1 MSGFST
7 GFSDSFSM
15 MYQMG
20 KLKYL
25 DKAEERAAAAE
36 TRSAALHPILL
47 DTGEAQLADLEYKNT
62 DEVRKAALNQT
73 KGITKWREADTEFKQ
88 LQTGTAKNQH
98 NTYSAKLLLEGM
110 MNIASDPVASEQF
123 TQGPH
128 FATWMGVNLDEIE
141 RLEGQGFDLLS
152 MLDHKTFQ
160 AFEVLAPIVEGG
172 DFSVFDESHGPHL
185 SQVFKGDLNL
195 FLGKQYSSPT
205 INGEIVDLN
214 FTGNVQAVGTGE
226 TALVEAQYTVLDKEG
241 TRHKVTGFLPD
252 LATDVIK
259 HDLDQTDA
267 KAASIA
273 DVVDKF
279 GATSQVVMM
288 ALKNPGVIKMA
299 QQLNNTKLLS
309 YYPPDSKYDTAV
321 IELVRKIT
329 ADSTSRVITGMAQ
342 LDDMGVGLD
351 SINDKQNPDPVEL
364 DTFLRNFEAV
374 FPEASFQ
381 KNDQDMYILD
391 PGQQIYDVIGGVQT
405 TVPEAFDLIKT
416 QGTVPQRDT
425 SPAPGRMRDSFD
437 FRGGLSIPKNTSRSV
452 YTQQLNATYGTN
464 VINEQ
469 IMKIEN
475 VFNKR
480 FGTEIADDQLLDQL
494 YLLFAGR

>member
-1 MSGFST
+1 MEE
-7 GFSDSFSM
+7 
-15 MYQMG
+15 QI
-20 KLKYL
+20 
-25 DKAEERAAAAE
+25 AEL
-36 TRSAALHPILL
+36 T
-47 DTGEAQLADLEYKNT
+47 AQLADLQYKNT
-62 DEVRKAALNQT
+62 DEFRNTELNYK
-73 KGITKWREADTEFKQ
+73 KGITERYTAEADFQ
-88 LQTGTAKNQH
+88 RFQTTTAKNQQ
-98 NTYSAKLLLEGM
+98 NSYSAKLLLEDM
-110 MNIASDPVASEQF
+110 MKIASDPVASEQF

-128 FATWMGVNLDEIE
+128 FATWMGVNQDEIE
-141 RLEGQGFDLLS
+141 RLESQGFDLLS

-160 AFEVLAPIVEGG
+160 AFEVLAPIVESG
-172 DFSVFDESHGPHL
+172 DFTSFDESHGQHL
-185 SQVFKGDLNL
+185 SQVFRGDLNL
-195 FLGKQYSSPT
+195 FLGKQYSSPNV
-205 INGEIVDLN
+205 NGEIVDLN
-214 FTGNVQAVGTGE
+214 FTGNVQAIGTGE
-226 TALVEAQYTVLDKEG
+226 NALVEAQYTILDKEG
-241 TRHKVTGFLPD
+241 TRHKVKGFLPD
-252 LATDVIK
+252 LATDVIR

-267 KAASIA
+267 KAASIS

-299 QQLNNTKLLS
+299 QQLNNTRLLS

-381 KNDQDMYILD
+381 KNDQGMYILD
-391 PGQQIYDVIGGVQT
+391 PGQQIYDVIGSVQT

-437 FRGGLSIPKNTSRSV
+437 FRGDLSIPKNTTRPV
-452 YTQQLNATYGTN
+452 YIQQLNEVYGTN

-469 IMKIEN
+469 IMKIEDAYRE
-475 VFNKR
+475 R
-480 FGTEIADDQLLDQL
+480 FGSEIADDQLLDQL